1 MLFRS
6 HRQEFTLIRITE
18 ILTGGAKP
26 SKEAKPKAEKKPRAK
41 KKKEDEAAE
50 QPAA

>member
-1 MLFRS
+1 MV
-6 HRQEFTLIRITE
+6 RITE

-26 SKEAKPKAEKKPRAK
+26 SKEAKPKAAKKPRAK
-41 KKKEDEAAE
+41 KQDDEAAE